1 MAGALSCIGCLVMMA
16 FPSIALNAARKG
28 ISLWASSVLPAL
40 LPFFICANF
49 MTALGLPVYIGRIFE
64 KPFQKLFGA
73 PGVSAFVFSVS
84 ITSGY
89 PMGAKLIGDFGRSKA
104 ITRNQARR
112 MLTFCSTSGPL
123 FMLGAVGAGML
134 ASPAAGAVIALSH
147 YLGALLNGFL
157 YRIFSS
163 SNPEPYHEL
172 PGRTTITKGNLLDL
186 FTDSMITSF
195 RALGIICGYIVL
207 FMLITDFLQFSGVL
221 NVLHSD
227 WSKGF
232 IKGLLEMTVGCNSI
246 AESGELTL
254 LYQCILCT
262 FLISFGGFSV
272 YAQSMSML
280 SGLNI
285 GSVYYLATKLTHGL
299 LAALTAWIIGPK
311 ILESSVAMAGAFG
324 RQEIIGGLGF
334 FYQLLFSTKM
344 VIMIVILFLVTV
356 LLEKLLRSI
365 HEGIRNHSGV

>member
-1 MAGALSCIGCLVMMA
+1 M
-16 FPSIALNAARKG
+16 
-28 ISLWASSVLPAL
+28 
-40 LPFFICANF
+40 
-49 MTALGLPVYIGRIFE
+49 
-64 KPFQKLFGA
+64 
-73 PGVSAFVFSVS
+73 
-84 ITSGY
+84 
-89 PMGAKLIGDFGRSKA
+89 
-104 ITRNQARR
+104 
-112 MLTFCSTSGPL
+112 
-123 FMLGAVGAGML
+123 
-134 ASPAAGAVIALSH
+134 
-147 YLGALLNGFL
+147 
-157 YRIFSS
+157 
-163 SNPEPYHEL
+163 
-172 PGRTTITKGNLLDL
+172 
-186 FTDSMITSF
+186 
-195 RALGIICGYIVL
+195 
-207 FMLITDFLQFSGVL
+207 
-221 NVLHSD
+221 LHSD

>member
-1 MAGALSCIGCLVMMA
+1 
-16 FPSIALNAARKG
+16 
-28 ISLWASSVLPAL
+28 
-40 LPFFICANF
+40 
-49 MTALGLPVYIGRIFE
+49 
-64 KPFQKLFGA
+64 
-73 PGVSAFVFSVS
+73 
-84 ITSGY
+84 
-89 PMGAKLIGDFGRSKA
+89 MGAKLIGDFGRSRA
-104 ITRNQARR
+104 ITRSQARR

-163 SNPEPYHEL
+163 SKPDPNHEL
-172 PGRTTITKGNLLDL
+172 PGRITVKKGNLLDL

-207 FMLITDFLQFSGVL
+207 FMLITDFIQFSGVL
-221 NVLHSD
+221 NSLQTE

-232 IKGLLEMTVGCNSI
+232 IKGFLEMTVGCNSI
-246 AESGELTL
+246 SESGDLTL

-262 FLISFGGFSV
+262 FLISFGGLSV

-285 GSVYYLATKLTHGL
+285 GSLYYLLTKLTHGL
-299 LAALTAWIIGPK
+299 LAAITAFIIGPA
-311 ILESSVAMAGAFG
+311 ILESSTAMAGAFG

-344 VIMIVILFLVTV
+344 VIMIVILFLFTI

-365 HEGIRNHSGV
+365 HEGFRNHSGV

>member
-28 ISLWASSVLPAL
+28 ISLWASSILPAL

-104 ITRNQARR
+104 ITRSQARR

-172 PGRTTITKGNLLDL
+172 SGRTTITKGNLLDL

-207 FMLITDFLQFSGVL
+207 FMLITDFIQFSGVL
-221 NVLHSD
+221 NALQSD

-232 IKGLLEMTVGCNSI
+232 IKGLLEMTVGCNSL

-285 GSVYYLATKLTHGL
+285 GSVYYLVTKLTHGL
-299 LAALTAWIIGPK
+299 LAALTAWIIGPA
-311 ILESSVAMAGAFG
+311 ILDSSVALTGAFG

-344 VIMIVILFLVTV
+344 VIMIVILFLVTI

-365 HEGIRNHSGV
+365 HEGFRNHSGV